1 LLFFF
6 EALEASTSAIESI
19 IGVPFA
25 TSTSSVT
32 VSERIKGFILSSIL
46 SSAEGAGLESFCSLG
61 ATLRVLI

>member
-6 EALEASTSAIESI
+6 EALGALTSAIAGS

-25 TSTSSVT
+25 TSISSVT
-32 VSERIKGFILSSIL
+32 VSERMKGFILASIL
-46 SSAEGAGLESFCSLG
+46 SSAEGADLESFCSLG